1 MGADPCNFLLTNATL
16 NTTADGRRSGT
27 LLLSVGGPAAAA
39 LVQPAVSAA
48 DEPTAGPQQINWPQ
62 LAGINVLGWHA
73 NVSSAS
79 LNEMP
84 PPGDTSTPGR
94 TWSIRS
100 ERCGYLHLPL
110 RELGLPLRCGG
121 SYQLAWSE

>member
-1 MGADPCNFLLTNATL
+1 MGADPCNFLLANATL

-48 DEPTAGPQQINWPQ
+48 DAPTGGPNQVAWPQ
-62 LAGINVLGWHA
+62 LAGIDVLGWHT
-73 NVSSAS
+73 NVSSAA
-79 LNEMP
+79 LTEML
-84 PPGDTSTPGR
+84 PPGDTSAPSR
-94 TWSIRS
+94 TWSIRPES
-100 ERCGYLHLPL
+100 CAYLHLPL
-110 RELGLPLRCGG
+110 RELGLTLRCGG